1 MVVTES
7 EAYAQSEIGE
17 VTVIFSSRTVTA
29 LETVQPFNHE
39 SVTNKPSLKC
49 RCTPSEEA
57 FNMGFFTKTRLK
69 MLLQK
74 TALLQLFFHMVL
86 GTLGMSLITSI

>member
-39 SVTNKPSLKC
+39 SVTNNP
-49 RCTPSEEA
+49 
-57 FNMGFFTKTRLK
+57 
-69 MLLQK
+69 
-74 TALLQLFFHMVL
+74 H
-86 GTLGMSLITSI
+86 